1 MKNIKMDESAVCLAE
16 EAITRSGD
24 EARFS
29 VDAPIGSFHI
39 LMAFHVPADVHIEEK
54 VKIFGYY
61 T

>member
-1 MKNIKMDESAVCLAE
+1 MDESAVCLAE